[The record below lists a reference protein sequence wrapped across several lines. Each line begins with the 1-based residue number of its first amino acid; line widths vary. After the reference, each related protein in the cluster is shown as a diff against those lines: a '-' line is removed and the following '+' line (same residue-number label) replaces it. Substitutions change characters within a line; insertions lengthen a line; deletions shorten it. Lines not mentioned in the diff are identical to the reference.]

1 MGSLTFILLP
11 IILGSIGAYL
21 LFKPTLKQIPKT
33 RRFSVQL
40 SKSTHFKML
49 IGFMAL
55 LVLLTIVAE
64 FVASG
69 KPLVT
74 PPPKADLNFE
84 EEVWEV
90 SNQIMDSE
98 KIDDALLLEKRIH
111 PAGDALVIQHSPEP
125 YDDPHIYIERRR
137 KNNNEDQTIEEI
149 LYKPAVLVDN
159 YDFSDRLKI
168 VTPVWDGNIVSF
180 PQVKSKINF
189 TTFEEAT
196 ALKQLTASSSQQLIS
211 EGGFSTYRPLI
222 IHLIVPKDLEIIADE
237 DFISFID
244 EYE

>member
-1 MGSLTFILLP
+1 MGSLTLILLP

-55 LVLLTIVAE
+55 LVLLTIAAE

-74 PPPKADLNFE
+74 PPPKAGPNFE
-84 EEVWEV
+84 EEIWEV
-90 SNQIMDSE
+90 SNQIMNSE
-98 KIDDALLLEKRIH
+98 KVDDALLLEKRIH
-111 PAGDALVIQHSPEP
+111 PAGDALVIQHSAEP
-125 YDDPHIYIERRR
+125 YDDPHIYIER
-137 KNNNEDQTIEEI
+137 KNNNDDQTIEEI

-168 VTPVWDGNIVSF
+168 MTPVWDGNIVSF
-180 PQVKSKINF
+180 PQAKSKINF
-189 TTFEEAT
+189 ITFEEAT
-196 ALKQLTASSSQQLIS
+196 ALKQLTANASQQLIS
-211 EGGFSTYRPLI
+211 EGGFSTSTPLI